1 MKKSIVSIVLFAW
14 LLLLITAPFAAF
26 ASLMLF
32 LVGAAFLRT
41 FWSVFEVLIAG
52 ESRESP

>member
-1 MKKSIVSIVLFAW
+1 MKKSILSIALFAW

-32 LVGAAFLRT
+32 VVGAAFLRT
-41 FWSVFEVLIAG
+41 FWSLFAVLIAG
-52 ESRESP
+52 DSRESS